1 MVGCASTNFVQSRSV
16 TVDGKPYTYVFGQSC
31 NHTGL
36 QMVVIDRYNENGEL
50 MARDYGACEGI
61 MQKVIPAAVHGG
73 LTAGG
78 LIGAAALLEPDQT
91 NVTQSGGSVNAA
103 LTSSSNSNS
112 NSESN
117 ASAIS
122 SSKSKANQSQSQG
135 QGQSQM
141 QGQGQFITPWNK
153 KNTCFKPD

>member
-1 MVGCASTNFVQSRSV
+1 MKIFFTLVLSFSMIGCASSNFVQSRSV

-50 MARDYGACEGI
+50 MARDYGTCEGI

-78 LIGAAALLEPDQT
+78 LIGAAALLEPDRT
-91 NVTQSGGSVNAA
+91 EVSQSGGSVNASLNSA
-103 LTSSSNSNS
+103 SSSGATSNS
-112 NSESN
+112 
-117 ASAIS
+117 S
-122 SSKSKANQSQSQG
+122 STSDLVVCS
-135 QGQSQM
+135 
-141 QGQGQFITPWNK
+141 
-153 KNTCFKPD
+153 C